1 MLVLAPSGLWRGLA
15 GMFSMFLGSFSSQ
28 AHRRTL
34 MKPKTKLRKLRAL
47 MKRSDVSAK
56 EVARTLKVSEARVYG
71 WLSKGQTAPIP
82 ETKLR
87 LLELELSKRER

>member
-1 MLVLAPSGLWRGLA
+1 
-15 GMFSMFLGSFSSQ
+15 
-28 AHRRTL
+28 

-47 MKRSDVSAK
+47 MKRYEVSAK
-56 EVARTLKVSEARVYG
+56 EVAKILKVSQLRVGG

-87 LLELELSKRER
+87 LLELELLKRER

>member
-1 MLVLAPSGLWRGLA
+1 
-15 GMFSMFLGSFSSQ
+15 
-28 AHRRTL
+28 
-34 MKPKTKLRKLRAL
+34 MKPRTKLRKLRTI
-47 MKRSDVSAK
+47 MKRYEVSAK
-56 EVARTLKVSEARVYG
+56 EVAKILKVSQLRVYG

>member
-1 MLVLAPSGLWRGLA
+1 
-15 GMFSMFLGSFSSQ
+15 
-28 AHRRTL
+28 
-34 MKPKTKLRKLRAL
+34 MKPRTKLRKLRAI
-47 MKRSDVSAK
+47 MKRYEVSAK
-56 EVARTLKVSEARVYG
+56 EVAKILRVSQLRVYG

>member
-1 MLVLAPSGLWRGLA
+1 
-15 GMFSMFLGSFSSQ
+15 
-28 AHRRTL
+28 

-47 MKRSDVSAK
+47 MKRYEVSGK
-56 EVARTLKVSEARVYG
+56 EVAKILKVSEPRVYG

-87 LLELELSKRER
+87 LLELELSRRQG

>member
-1 MLVLAPSGLWRGLA
+1 
-15 GMFSMFLGSFSSQ
+15 
-28 AHRRTL
+28 
-34 MKPKTKLRKLRAL
+34 
-47 MKRSDVSAK
+47 MKRYDVSAK
-56 EVARTLKVSEARVYG
+56 EVAKILKVSEARVYG

>member
-1 MLVLAPSGLWRGLA
+1 
-15 GMFSMFLGSFSSQ
+15 
-28 AHRRTL
+28 
-34 MKPKTKLRKLRAL
+34 MKPRTKLRKLRTL
-47 MKRSDVSAK
+47 MNRYDLSGKDVAQI
-56 EVARTLKVSEARVYG
+56 LKVSEARVYG

>member
-1 MLVLAPSGLWRGLA
+1 
-15 GMFSMFLGSFSSQ
+15 
-28 AHRRTL
+28 
-34 MKPKTKLRKLRAL
+34 MKPRTKLRKLRAI
-47 MKRSDVSAK
+47 MKRYEVSAK
-56 EVARTLKVSEARVYG
+56 EVAKILKVSQLRVYG